1 MAWVYGSAFYGIYF
15 LVSYP
20 MYLRLDEPSAD
31 TPATSSPSTLQPPT
45 ADAKS
50 KSRRASSPR
59 REGEGGG
66 GGGGGKATASQ
77 SQESSSVAT
86 VASSYKHFSAFD
98 AVVESLASGMAVLL
112 MLGTN
117 NFYSTTNTNLLLVL
131 VAMGIDLNVE

>member
-1 MAWVYGSAFYGIYF
+1 M
-15 LVSYP
+15 
-20 MYLRLDEPSAD
+20 
-31 TPATSSPSTLQPPT
+31 
-45 ADAKS
+45 
-50 KSRRASSPR
+50 
-59 REGEGGG
+59 
-66 GGGGGKATASQ
+66 
-77 SQESSSVAT
+77 AT